1 MRHSLS
7 LSLSLSL
14 CAHVFAHQ
22 VNEIV
27 LQLLFER
34 MKGA

>member
-1 MRHSLS
+1 MRHSVCV
-7 LSLSLSL
+7 

-27 LQLLFER
+27 SQLLFER
-34 MKGA
+34 MKVYEG